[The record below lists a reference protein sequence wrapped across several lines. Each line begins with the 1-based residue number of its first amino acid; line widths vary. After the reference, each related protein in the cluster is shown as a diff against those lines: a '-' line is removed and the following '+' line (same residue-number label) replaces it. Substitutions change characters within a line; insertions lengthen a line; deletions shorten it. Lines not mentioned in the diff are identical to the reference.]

1 VARNF
6 RAETFL
12 LRERP
17 DVFAGFSPS
26 FTDPCRFSHRQAS
39 VILPIVQAPQRPEV
53 FPQQFEQEL
62 KGKIVMRKTL
72 IIKPAILA
80 CSAGLLL
87 TACHTERAEQHH
99 HARYSSTSQDQSWME
114 GSGAQNSAYSSQSQD
129 QDYSSGQSYSST
141 SQDYNSGSQA
151 SAQSQSSQ
159 SGQNE
164 IVIPLHEEQVNV
176 GKRTVDA
183 GQVTIRKIIKTET
196 VNQPIELRHETLV
209 IDREG
214 AGAEARS
221 SASSSQSSAQLNA
234 QSTAKTDSNWQKGAF
249 NESQDLANAQPDN
262 RDQSSSQATDEQS
275 QASTQESSANEP
287 AGANYQ
293 QSQQASSN
301 SDLNNG
307 SAFQEQTYTIQLKKE
322 VPIINK
328 SVVQTGQ
335 VVARKNSQM
344 QQQTIQQQVRKE
356 DVQLDK
362 SGAAAQNVQIRGD
375 FNTAGRDISE
385 PSGAERQDNL
395 QNKSSQQSTSDGATE
410 SIQHDSSGAQKI
422 DSSVDESTDS
432 TTRNRA
438 PTKGQGAQDLKKGVD
453 EEQP

>member
-1 VARNF
+1 
-6 RAETFL
+6 
-12 LRERP
+12 
-17 DVFAGFSPS
+17 
-26 FTDPCRFSHRQAS
+26 
-39 VILPIVQAPQRPEV
+39 
-53 FPQQFEQEL
+53 
-62 KGKIVMRKTL
+62 MRKTL

-129 QDYSSGQSYSST
+129 QDYSRGQSYSST
-141 SQDYNSGSQA
+141 SQDYNSGSQS

-159 SGQNE
+159 AGQNE
-164 IVIPLHEEQVNV
+164 IVIPLHEERVNV

-196 VNQPIELRHETLV
+196 VNQPIDLRHETLV

-221 SASSSQSSAQLNA
+221 SASSSQSNEQLNS
-234 QSTAKTDSNWQKGAF
+234 QSTAQTDPNWQKGAF
-249 NESQDLANAQPDN
+249 NQSEEQSTAPAEN
-262 RDQSSSQATDEQS
+262 RDQSSSQSTVEQS
-275 QASTQESSANEP
+275 QASTEQSSANEP
-287 AGANYQ
+287 AGASYQ
-293 QSQQASSN
+293 QSQRAGSS
-301 SDLNNG
+301 SDLSSG

-322 VPIINK
+322 VPVIDK
-328 SVVQTGQ
+328 SVVQTGK
-335 VVARKNSQM
+335 VVARKNSQI
-344 QQQTIQQQVRKE
+344 QQQTIQQQVRRE

-395 QNKSSQQSTSDGATE
+395 QNKPSQQSTSESATE
-410 SIQHDSSGAQKI
+410 SIEHDSAGAQKI
-422 DSSVDESTDS
+422 DSGVDKSTDS

-438 PTKGQGAQDLKKGVD
+438 PTKGQGAQDLKKGVN